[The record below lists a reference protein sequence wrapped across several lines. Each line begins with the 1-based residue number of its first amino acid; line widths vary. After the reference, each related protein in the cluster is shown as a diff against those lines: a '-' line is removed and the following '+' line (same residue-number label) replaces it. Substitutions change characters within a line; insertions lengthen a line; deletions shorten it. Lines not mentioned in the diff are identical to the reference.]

1 MKKLI
6 YLLVCVAGFIST
18 HQANAQI
25 KKNLLKTSLIFP
37 MAGGFSFSYERLIN
51 HEMSLQLTT
60 AIGGDSFLLVPEF
73 RYYLT
78 ETKIAPSGT
87 FVGPM
92 IVLGNEA
99 GAGLMVGVQR
109 LFKQKI
115 SLEAYLGPLAGTD
128 GVGAFGNINIGFAF

>member
-1 MKKLI
+1 MKKL
-6 YLLVCVAGFIST
+6 LFFLVFFAGFLST
-18 HQANAQI
+18 NQADAQI

-37 MAGGFSFSYERLIN
+37 MGGGFSLSYERLLN
-51 HEMSLQLTT
+51 HEMSLQLTS
-60 AIGGDSFLLVPEF
+60 AIGGDSFILVPEF

-92 IVLGNEA
+92 IVIGNEA

-128 GVGAFGNINIGFAF
+128 GVSAFGNINIAFAF